1 VDYAFGANTL
11 TQAVKTKIKDLF
23 VWMLVA
29 KSSSVSAAILRISRV
44 VYL

>member
-1 VDYAFGANTL
+1 MDYAFGTNTL
-11 TQAVKTKIKDLF
+11 AEAVKTKIKDLF

-29 KSSSVSAAILRISRV
+29 KSSSVGAAKLRISRI